1 MHARHKWGMFP
12 WKREAFGFI
21 YEFWQQ
27 TKSRWWRRGSDFGFS
42 GVWNFMLALSD
53 MIAINTLLQWA
64 SLKMSHYRGTEDTVK
79 SNMFSSWL
87 SKIETIGPCYLP
99 NFIVHTSS
107 RVLSNTKTKQS
118 RPKEKKYNSYSVGTI
133 VTPSFFNFLWL
144 IILFNYSFLG
154 GYFALKRRTWM
165 YLNLYHWNM
174 RSYHCE
180 SAHIPMDLHD

>member
-1 MHARHKWGMFP
+1 MFFESRNNWALKLNNTIIIPFYWGRVNLSEKVCCPTGGIFPTNKIETNSCNCNMHARHKWGMFP

-64 SLKMSHYRGTEDTVK
+64 SLEMSHYRGTEDTVK
-79 SNMFSSWL
+79 SNRFSSWL

-107 RVLSNTKTKQS
+107 RVLSNTKTKRS
-118 RPKEKKYNSYSVGTI
+118 RPKEKNVI
-133 VTPSFFNFLWL
+133 QNQLVQ
-144 IILFNYSFLG
+144 
-154 GYFALKRRTWM
+154 
-165 YLNLYHWNM
+165 
-174 RSYHCE
+174 
-180 SAHIPMDLHD
+180 